1 MHSTHSDGE
10 FSPEGLVQIAKRNG
24 VGILALTDHDTF
36 SGIPEFLE
44 AAEKED
50 IVAFPGIEIT
60 VSYHDFNLHLL
71 SYFKSLDSIQPDLTR
86 RVETMKQ
93 AREDRM
99 HELIALINE
108 VVPERFQGSIEFD
121 NVKRASEGVL
131 ARPHL
136 AREMVRLGIVSS
148 TNEAFDQYLVQ
159 YNVEKE
165 NLKVEEALQ
174 MVRQSQGV
182 PVVAHPGERTYS
194 LCNPDKGRSYED
206 VPEKVEELIPRRT
219 ISRAS
224 EGVLARPHLA
234 REMVRLGIVSSTNEA
249 FDKYLVQYNVEKEN
263 LQVAEAIQMVRQS
276 RGVPVVAH
284 PGERTYSLCN
294 PDKGRSY
301 EDVPEKVEE
310 LMAMGLLGLEC
321 VYPYHE
327 RIGKVEFYQSL
338 TERYG
343 LIATGSRDFHGF
355 TTYQQPQLLGTTA
368 MDDSFLKRFEEVW
381 G

>member
-1 MHSTHSDGE
+1 MGSRKSEIHMHSTHSDGE

-99 HELIALINE
+99 HELIDRINE

-206 VPEKVEELIPRRT
+206 VPEKVEEL
-219 ISRAS
+219 
-224 EGVLARPHLA
+224 
-234 REMVRLGIVSSTNEA
+234 
-249 FDKYLVQYNVEKEN
+249 
-263 LQVAEAIQMVRQS
+263 
-276 RGVPVVAH
+276 
-284 PGERTYSLCN
+284 
-294 PDKGRSY
+294 
-301 EDVPEKVEE
+301 
-310 LMAMGLLGLEC
+310 MAMGLLGLEC

-327 RIGKVEFYQSL
+327 RIGKVEFYKSL
-338 TERYG
+338 AERYG

-355 TTYQQPQLLGTTA
+355 TTYQQPKVLGTTA
-368 MDDSFLKRFEEVW
+368 MDDSFLQRFEEVW